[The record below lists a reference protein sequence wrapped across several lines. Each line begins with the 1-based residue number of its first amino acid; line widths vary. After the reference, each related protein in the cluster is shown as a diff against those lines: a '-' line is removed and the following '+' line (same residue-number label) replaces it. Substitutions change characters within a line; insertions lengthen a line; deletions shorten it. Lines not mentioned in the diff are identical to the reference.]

1 MKVVVASHNNLG
13 TRIILTQI
21 LRDVTQVE
29 FLIVETTGI
38 FYKKSF
44 FISIFKLLK
53 EASFKF
59 CFYRFFDL
67 FIFKMQNSTL
77 EVFTKNLGQNY
88 YKTDDINRDIK
99 VIKNFEPD
107 LLIMLFTM
115 HIAKSELI
123 KVPKSGG
130 LGCHPSDLESYRGL
144 ETFFWQLANN
154 EVTGAVSVYHL
165 EESIDSG
172 KIIAT
177 SKYHISSVETVTS
190 HYKKLSIALGD
201 LLSSVLKDFIER
213 GALPK
218 GRFVKEGL
226 YFPMP
231 TRKSFRQF
239 KNLKRKWR

>member
-21 LRDVTQVE
+21 LRDVTQAE

-59 CFYRFFDL
+59 CLYRFFDL

-77 EVFTKNLGQNY
+77 EVFTKNLGHNY

-130 LGCHPSDLESYRGL
+130 LGCHPSGLESYRGL
-144 ETFFWQLANN
+144 ETFF
-154 EVTGAVSVYHL
+154 GS
-165 EESIDSG
+165 
-172 KIIAT
+172 
-177 SKYHISSVETVTS
+177 
-190 HYKKLSIALGD
+190 
-201 LLSSVLKDFIER
+201 
-213 GALPK
+213 
-218 GRFVKEGL
+218 
-226 YFPMP
+226 
-231 TRKSFRQF
+231 
-239 KNLKRKWR
+239 